1 MLPWIESPTI
11 TIDLDLPPK
20 ERYAQVPAH
29 AIAMGRKLV
38 EDLRGELPRG
48 ALLLGDLL
56 RMRTHGRFHDEA
68 VACAELVGESWRL
81 IMLAAASYDLA
92 LSSYGCST
100 VALATQSGPV
110 LARNMDWWPEQSLA
124 RASYL
129 VRMERKGLLQ
139 FASAGWPGSI
149 GVVSGLSTRGF
160 AIVLNAAFSVGGI
173 DKLGYPVLLHI
184 RRVLEDATDFDDAVD
199 RLASERLAA
208 GCLLTVVG
216 RENQQRVVIERSQT
230 DHAIRRPEGDEAI
243 AATNHYRALHEKP
256 TSGAPDMG
264 DVPCGRYHALLALLG
279 DHEASDEITDD
290 RLLYTLTDEQIKQE
304 ITAQHVIIRPRRDSI
319 RLFVPRRLMPDQT
332 PA

>member
-1 MLPWIESPTI
+1 MLPWIEAPTFS
-11 TIDLDLPPK
+11 IDLDLPPK
-20 ERYAQVPAH
+20 ERYAQVPSH
-29 AIAMGRKLV
+29 AVAMGRKLL
-38 EDLRGELPRG
+38 EELSGEMPRG
-48 ALLLGDLL
+48 AQFIGDLL
-56 RMRTHGRFHDEA
+56 RMRTSGRFHEEA
-68 VACAELVGESWRL
+68 VACAGLVGGSWRL

-92 LSSYGCST
+92 LASYGCST
-100 VALATQSGPV
+100 VALATSSGPV

-129 VRMERKGLLQ
+129 IRMVRKGNLQ

-149 GVVSGLSTRGF
+149 GVVSGLSARGF

-173 DKLGYPVLLHI
+173 DKFGYPVLLHI

-216 RENQQRVVIERSQT
+216 RENHQRVVIERSQR
-230 DHAIRRPEGDEAI
+230 DHAIRRPAGNEAI
-243 AATNHYRALHEKP
+243 AATNHYRALHETP

-264 DVPCGRYHALLALLG
+264 DVPCGRYDALLALLG
-279 DHEASDEITDD
+279 DHKASDEMTDD
-290 RLLYTLTDEQIKQE
+290 RLLYTLTDEQISQE
-304 ITAQHVIIRPRRDSI
+304 ITAQHVIIRPRRDSV

-332 PA
+332 AA